1 MSATPPHA
9 DLEGAVAT
17 QPHARAVLTPALAPG
32 GSPSH
37 AYLFHGPPGTGKR
50 AVARAFAAALLAQ
63 GARSPGTVAERVA
76 RDSHPDLTW
85 VTPSGAAEM
94 LVADIEEPVIAA
106 ATRTPFESARRVFV
120 IEGAETMND
129 QAANRMLKT
138 LEEPPAFT
146 HLLLLADRR
155 QDVLAT
161 IASRCQSVRFD
172 PLPSALIA
180 RGLAGASRGDG
191 GARADSDGDGGGD
204 GAADMDRAA
213 GAVAGADSA
222 ISGAVAGE
230 RAYACARLALGDA
243 GLAARLASDEGEA
256 LRARAEDFVRSAIA
270 GATDKRLW
278 LGLLE
283 VAKAAGTAA
292 GERAQA
298 RTEGELELVPSK
310 ERKRYEREAAEAR
323 RRGERRVRTGTLDEG
338 LRLAELWLRDVLCV
352 REGAPELVYAADRRE
367 QLEQDAD
374 GRDAAALRQGVE
386 LVADARLGLSLNVSE
401 ELALEALA
409 YRLQDLLA
417 SGDGARADE
426 QALAL

>member
-1 MSATPPHA
+1 MPATPAHA
-9 DLEGAVAT
+9 DLEGAVAA
-17 QPHARAVLTPALAPG
+17 QPHARAVLMPTLAPG
-32 GSPSH
+32 AVPSH
-37 AYLFHGPPGTGKR
+37 AYLFHGPAGTGKR

-120 IEGAETMND
+120 IEGADTMND

-155 QDVLAT
+155 EDVLPT

-180 RGLAGASRGDG
+180 RGLAGVGSG
-191 GARADSDGDGGGD
+191 GAGVDGSTV
-204 GAADMDRAA
+204 GAE
-213 GAVAGADSA
+213 GA
-222 ISGAVAGE
+222 GAVAGE
-230 RAYACARLALGDA
+230 RAQACARLALGDA
-243 GLAARLASDEGEA
+243 GLAARLASEEGQA
-256 LRARAEDFVRSAIA
+256 LRARAEDYVRSAIA
-270 GATDKRLW
+270 GATDRRLW

-298 RTEGELELVPSK
+298 RTDGELELVPSK

-323 RRGERRVRTGTLDEG
+323 RRGERRVRTRTLDLG

-352 REGAPELVYAADRRE
+352 REGAPELVYAVDRRE

-374 GRDAAALRQGVE
+374 GRDAVALRQGVE
-386 LVADARLGLSLNVSE
+386 LVADARLSLSLNVSE

-409 YRLQDLLA
+409 YRLQGLLA
-417 SGDGARADE
+417 RGESARADE
-426 QALAL
+426 HALAR

>member
-1 MSATPPHA
+1 MSATPSQA
-9 DLEGAVAT
+9 DLEGAVEA
-17 QPHARAVLTPALAPG
+17 QPHARAVLMPTLAPG
-32 GSPSH
+32 AVPSH
-37 AYLFHGPPGTGKR
+37 AYLFHGPAGTGKR

-63 GARSPGTVAERVA
+63 GARSPDTVAARVA

-120 IEGAETMND
+120 IEGADTMND

-155 QDVLAT
+155 EDVLAT

-180 RGLAGASRGDG
+180 RGLVGTD
-191 GARADSDGDGGGD
+191 D
-204 GAADMDRAA
+204 
-213 GAVAGADSA
+213 
-222 ISGAVAGE
+222 E
-230 RAYACARLALGDA
+230 RAQACARLALGDA

-278 LGLLE
+278 LGLLD

-292 GERAQA
+292 GERAQE

-323 RRGERRVRTGTLDEG
+323 RRGERRVRTRTLDLG

-352 REGAPELVYAADRRE
+352 REGAPELVYARDRRA
-367 QLEQDAD
+367 QLDQDAD
-374 GRDAAALRQGVE
+374 GRDAVALRHGVE
-386 LVADARLGLSLNVSE
+386 LVADARLSLSLNVSE

-409 YRLQDLLA
+409 YRLHATLA
-417 SGDGARADE
+417 REPVPAG
-426 QALAL
+426 